1 MGIILHGSDQ
11 PQNWPYRAKTSRKM
25 NHLWCPAVVSRV
37 IPPESRLFPRKS
49 RLIPPAIGEPKN
61 HHRPAKAPKT
71 TSSPTTTPKTLQKQ
85 QQAPQDRPKNTPA
98 PFSVFSSAQPQPI
111 SPSHQETCDQLP
123 LPLASNLTCDVPDSL
138 CRLSSSGYVEGTPCE
153 NKSCNPAQASKQLY
167 RH

>member
-71 TSSPTTTPKTLQKQ
+71 TSSPTTTPKTRQKQ
-85 QQAPQDRPKNTPA
+85 QQAPQDLPKNTPA
-98 PFSVFSSAQPQPI
+98 PFSGPLLPLSLSLSLWLPCLPLYSCLTPPLSLSL
-111 SPSHQETCDQLP
+111 SPSKP
-123 LPLASNLTCDVPDSL
+123 L
-138 CRLSSSGYVEGTPCE
+138 
-153 NKSCNPAQASKQLY
+153 SCGFVQ
-167 RH
+167 